1 MKKPTNKKPTKG
13 RVLVIDDMVLT
24 ENNLEF
30 TLEQKEEHRQLVN
43 SAKRK
48 VKRLSNDD
56 TWGVLL
62 GTKANNE
69 GQYFQSDDYNAI
81 KSFFDKSTSLA
92 QYKTYEEYE
101 KAIKF
106 MKKFNAR
113 GYETKRLNDL
123 RENLKKASTESSIR
137 TVMSDNDKKAFFEII
152 DDFSD
157 VELAQFFSMNRG
169 TNVFDIIYLEDVDTA
184 LSKLDELEKT
194 INKVKRG

>member
-1 MKKPTNKKPTKG
+1 MAKKPTKD

-43 SAKRK
+43 TAKRK
-48 VKRLSNDD
+48 VKRLSNDK

-62 GTKANNE
+62 GTKANMNGE
-69 GQYFQSDDYNAI
+69 FFKSDDYAAI

-92 QYKTYEEYE
+92 QYETYEDYE

-123 RENLKKASTESSIR
+123 RENLKKACTESSIR
-137 TVMSDNDKKAFFEII
+137 TVMSDKDKKAFFDII

-157 VELAQFFSMNRG
+157 VELAQFFSMNGG

-184 LSKLDELEKT
+184 LEKLSELERT

>member
-1 MKKPTNKKPTKG
+1 MAKKPTKD

-30 TLEQKEEHRQLVN
+30 TLQQKEEHRQLVN
-43 SAKRK
+43 RAKRK
-48 VKRLSNDD
+48 VKRLSNDN
-56 TWGVLL
+56 TWGILL
-62 GTKANNE
+62 GTKANKNGE
-69 GQYFQSDDYNAI
+69 FYESDDYTAI

-92 QYKTYEEYE
+92 QYETYEDYE

-113 GYETKRLNDL
+113 GYETKRLSDL
-123 RENLKKASTESSIR
+123 RENLKKACKESSIR
-137 TVMSDNDKKAFFEII
+137 TVMSDSDKEAFFDII
-152 DDFSD
+152 DNFSD
-157 VELAQFFSMNRG
+157 IELAQFFSMNGG

-184 LSKLDELEKT
+184 LEKLSELERT

>member
-1 MKKPTNKKPTKG
+1 MAKKQKPTKD
-13 RVLVIDDMVLT
+13 RVIVVDDMVLT

-43 SAKRK
+43 RAKRK
-48 VKRLSNDD
+48 VKRLSSDD
-56 TWGVLL
+56 TWGILL
-62 GTKANNE
+62 GTKQNKNGE
-69 GQYFQSDDYNAI
+69 YYNSDDYDAI
-81 KSFFDKSTSLA
+81 KAFFDKSTSLA
-92 QYKTYEEYE
+92 QYETYEDYE

-113 GYETKRLNDL
+113 GYEKKRLNDL

-152 DDFSD
+152 DDFTD
-157 VELAQFFSMNRG
+157 VELAQFFSMNGG

>member
-1 MKKPTNKKPTKG
+1 MKKQKPTKD
-13 RVLVIDDMVLT
+13 RVIVVDDMVLT

-62 GTKANNE
+62 GTKANND
-69 GQYFQSDDYNAI
+69 GQYYQSDDYNAI
-81 KSFFDKSTSLA
+81 KAFFDKSTSLA
-92 QYKTYEEYE
+92 QYETYEDYE

-106 MKKFNAR
+106 MKKFNSR
-113 GYETKRLNDL
+113 GYEKKRLNDL

-152 DDFSD
+152 DDFTD
-157 VELAQFFSMNRG
+157 VELAQFFSMNGG
-169 TNVFDIIYLEDVDTA
+169 TNVFDIIYLENVDTA
-184 LSKLDELEKT
+184 LSKLEELEKT

>member
-1 MKKPTNKKPTKG
+1 MKKQKPTKD
-13 RVLVIDDMVLT
+13 RVIVVDDMVLT

-62 GTKANNE
+62 GTKANND
-69 GQYFQSDDYNAI
+69 GQYYQSDDYNAI
-81 KSFFDKSTSLA
+81 KAFFDKSTSLA
-92 QYKTYEEYE
+92 QYETYEDYE

-106 MKKFNAR
+106 MKKFNSR
-113 GYETKRLNDL
+113 GYEKKRLNDL

-152 DDFSD
+152 DDFTD
-157 VELAQFFSMNRG
+157 VELAQFFSMNGG

>member
-1 MKKPTNKKPTKG
+1 MAKKPTKD
-13 RVLVIDDMVLT
+13 RVLVIDDIVLT

-43 SAKRK
+43 RAKRK
-48 VKRLSNDD
+48 VKRLSNDK
-56 TWGVLL
+56 TWGILL
-62 GTKANNE
+62 GTKPNKNW
-69 GQYFQSDDYNAI
+69 QYYESDDYNAI
-81 KSFFDKSTSLA
+81 KSYFDKTTSLA
-92 QYKTYEEYE
+92 QYETYEDYE

-123 RENLKKASTESSIR
+123 RDNLKKASTESSIR
-137 TVMSDNDKKAFFEII
+137 TVMSDKDKKAFFEII

-157 VELAQFFSMNRG
+157 IELAQFFSMNGG

-184 LSKLDELEKT
+184 LSKLDELERT
-194 INKVKRG
+194 IINVKRG

>member
-1 MKKPTNKKPTKG
+1 MAKKPTKD

-30 TLEQKEEHRQLVN
+30 TLEQKEEHRRLVN

-48 VKRLSNDD
+48 VKRLSNDK

-62 GTKANNE
+62 GTKPNKNGE
-69 GQYFQSDDYNAI
+69 YYKSDDYDAI
-81 KSFFDKSTSLA
+81 KAFFDKSTSLS
-92 QYKTYEEYE
+92 QYETYEDYE

-123 RENLKKASTESSIR
+123 RDNLKKASMESSIR
-137 TVMSDNDKKAFFEII
+137 TVMSDNDKKAFFDII

-157 VELAQFFSMNRG
+157 VELAQFFSMNGG
-169 TNVFDIIYLEDVDTA
+169 TNVFDIIYLEDVDSA
-184 LSKLDELEKT
+184 LEKLSQLERT

>member
-1 MKKPTNKKPTKG
+1 MAKKPTKD

-43 SAKRK
+43 RAKRK

-56 TWGVLL
+56 TWGILL
-62 GTKANNE
+62 GKKPNKNGE
-69 GQYFQSDDYNAI
+69 FFESDDYTAI
-81 KSFFDKSTSLA
+81 KSLIDKSTSLA
-92 QYKTYEEYE
+92 QYENYDDYE

-113 GYETKRLNDL
+113 GYETKRLSDL
-123 RENLKKASTESSIR
+123 RENLKKACTESSIR
-137 TVMSDNDKKAFFEII
+137 TVMSDKDKKAFFDII

-157 VELAQFFSMNRG
+157 VELAQFFSMNGG
-169 TNVFDIIYLEDVDTA
+169 TNVFDIIYMEDVDTA
-184 LSKLDELEKT
+184 LEKLSELETT
-194 INKVKRG
+194 INKVKKG

>member
-1 MKKPTNKKPTKG
+1 MKKPTNKKPTKD
-13 RVLVIDDMVLT
+13 RVIVVDDMVLT

-48 VKRLSNDD
+48 VKRLSNDE
-56 TWGVLL
+56 TWGILL
-62 GTKANNE
+62 GTKQNKN
-69 GQYFQSDDYNAI
+69 GDYYQSDDYDAI
-81 KSFFDKSTSLA
+81 KAFFDKSTSLA
-92 QYKTYEEYE
+92 QYETYEDYD

-152 DDFSD
+152 DDFTD
-157 VELAQFFSMNRG
+157 VELAQFFSMNGG

-184 LSKLDELEKT
+184 LSKLDEVEKT